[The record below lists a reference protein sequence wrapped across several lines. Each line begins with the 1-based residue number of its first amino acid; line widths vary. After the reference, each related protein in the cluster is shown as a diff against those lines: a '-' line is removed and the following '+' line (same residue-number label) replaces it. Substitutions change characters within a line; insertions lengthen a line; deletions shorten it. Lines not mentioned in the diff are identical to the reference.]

1 MNATYGSDRPLKEE
15 WRISTR
21 LRASAKNPVDLNER
35 RTHCMPAD
43 PANRNADLHL
53 SHLFQICQSKH
64 QVRLSRGSFRNE
76 CWRKFSKPAPRTT
89 KPSWKDWRIPELTGW
104 SKDYSFCANFSKIP
118 SLNSC
123 SPYIAPCS
131 LEDQHHLGA
140 PIAGR
145 IARVSRAT
153 W

>member
-1 MNATYGSDRPLKEE
+1 MPRSSIKRGMMNIGQDPDQGPPKALQ
-15 WRISTR
+15 
-21 LRASAKNPVDLNER
+21 VDLNKR
-35 RTHCMPAD
+35 RTHCIPAD
-43 PANRNADLHL
+43 PANGNADSHSSHS

-64 QVRLSRGSFRNE
+64 QVGVLSETSSEENSRNQPQE
-76 CWRKFSKPAPRTT
+76 RQT

-104 SKDYSFCANFSKIP
+104 SKDYNFCANFSKIP
-118 SLNSC
+118 WLNSC
-123 SPYIAPCS
+123 LPYIAPCS
-131 LEDQHHLGA
+131 LEDQHHPGA